1 MSVQSVVAPSILS
14 ADFADLGADCQTV
27 LDGGADWLH
36 CDVMDGI
43 FVPNISFGF
52 PIIKS
57 LRARFPDVFLDCHLM
72 VENPGEWVDA
82 LAKAGGSSMTFHIE
96 AVEGPESAKEI
107 VDALHEAGL
116 RAGVTLK
123 PGTPVEALGDV
134 GAMGVDMV
142 LVMTVEPGFGGQ
154 SFMPEMMDKVSTLR
168 AAYPDLD
175 IQVDGGLSPATI
187 DVAAA
192 AGANV
197 VVAGSA
203 IFKADNR
210 TEVIST
216 LRSSINQHQG

>member
-1 MSVQSVVAPSILS
+1 
-14 ADFADLGADCQTV
+14 
-27 LDGGADWLH
+27 
-36 CDVMDGI
+36 
-43 FVPNISFGF
+43 
-52 PIIKS
+52 
-57 LRARFPDVFLDCHLM
+57 
-72 VENPGEWVDA
+72 
-82 LAKAGGSSMTFHIE
+82 MTFHIE